1 LIRRATTWVS
11 GGAVSQDASGIDVT
25 IQGNTMEVGN
35 EMYHLGNISR
45 VSTFTHLIGFHG
57 GPLRAIWVKKW
68 WLLGSV
74 ILIAAG
80 SSSGTLLAIGVIAL
94 LATIA
99 RIYWML
105 THKSTE
111 YVLRLESAGVV
122 RGVLASEDAGRIEE
136 IVKLVSG
143 AIRNP
148 PVTAQHIHLP
158 NVRKIDKT
166 EINQYGAGSTG
177 IQQTASET

>member
-1 LIRRATTWVS
+1 M
-11 GGAVSQDASGIDVT
+11 SQNASGIDVK

-57 GPLRAIWVKKW
+57 SPLRAIWLKKW
-68 WLLGSV
+68 WLIGSLV
-74 ILIAAG
+74 LIAVG
-80 SSSGTLLAIGVIAL
+80 SSSGAVLAIGVVAL
-94 LATIA
+94 LLTIA

-105 THKSTE
+105 TKKSTE

-136 IVKLVSG
+136 IVKMVSE

-148 PVTAQHIHLP
+148 PVTEQQIHLP
-158 NVRKIDKT
+158 NVRKLDKA
-166 EINQYGAGSTG
+166 EINMYGADSTG
-177 IQQTASET
+177 IQQAA